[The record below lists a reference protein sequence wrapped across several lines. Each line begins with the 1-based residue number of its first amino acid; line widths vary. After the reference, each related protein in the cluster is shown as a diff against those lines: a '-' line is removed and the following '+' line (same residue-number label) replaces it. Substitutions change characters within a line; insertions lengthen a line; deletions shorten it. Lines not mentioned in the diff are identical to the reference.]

1 MRTIL
6 CREGLYYLAMVALVF
21 MGAILREVNLL
32 LLFGALLACPVFI
45 AWRLERKIMDQ
56 LKVYRKKPTGVVA
69 GEVFHIP
76 IEITNPRKKLSSWAI
91 VIEDRIRLVRNGNS
105 KKDRSKSNGQ
115 SKAFLRHESKTLSP
129 AVYFEYIKAGATLKK
144 SYSGCIPRRGR
155 YKIGPIVASTRF
167 PVGFF
172 RTSMQ
177 LETELDQA
185 NEFLVFPRWGKM
197 TSNWYAKQHQSDENK
212 QHRKQLRSSRVTGEF
227 LGVRHWQSGDI
238 KKWIHWRASAKHN
251 ELVVRQYEQHQN
263 RDASIILDLY
273 QPSSPSIREME
284 HIELAV
290 SVAATLVN
298 ELARRGGSNLL
309 LGTFGNTD
317 ADEKDKTLQSGVDVM
332 IGQICVPLIESM
344 MKRLA
349 VIEPTDD
356 DALPALLLQMLSSS
370 DPSADMFFVTHTPP
384 DFERSDRFQS
394 LRNDPRFRVLTQ
406 RIKIIDTSSPTLD
419 EIFMLD

>member
-45 AWRLERKIMDQ
+45 AWRLERKTMDQ
-56 LKVYRKKPTGVVA
+56 LKVQRKKPTGIVA

-76 IEITNPRKKLSSWAI
+76 VEITNPRKKLSSWAI
-91 VIEDRIRLVRNGNS
+91 VIEDRIRLIRNVNS
-105 KKDRSKSNGQ
+105 KKDRSKPNGQ
-115 SKAFLRHESKTLSP
+115 SKALIRRESKTLSP
-129 AVYFEYIKAGATLKK
+129 AVYFEFVKAGATLKK

-172 RTSMQ
+172 RTTMLVENES
-177 LETELDQA
+177 EQA
-185 NEFLVFPRWGKM
+185 GEFLVFPRWGKM
-197 TSNWYAKQHQSDENK
+197 TSNWYAKQHKSDENK

-238 KKWIHWRASAKHN
+238 KKWNHWRASAKHN

-273 QPSSPSIREME
+273 QPSQPSVREME

-309 LGTFGNTD
+309 LGTFGNVD
-317 ADEKDKTLQSGVDVM
+317 SNEKNITEGVSVM
-332 IGQICVPLIESM
+332 FGQICVPLIESM
-344 MKRLA
+344 MERLA
-349 VIEPTDD
+349 VIEPTGD
-356 DALPALLLQMLSSS
+356 DALPDLLLQTLSSS
-370 DPSADMFFVTHTPP
+370 DPSADMFFVTHTPI
-384 DFERSDRFQS
+384 DFEKSDRFQS

-406 RIKIIDTSSPTLD
+406 RIKVINTSSPTLN
-419 EIFMLD
+419 EIFTLD